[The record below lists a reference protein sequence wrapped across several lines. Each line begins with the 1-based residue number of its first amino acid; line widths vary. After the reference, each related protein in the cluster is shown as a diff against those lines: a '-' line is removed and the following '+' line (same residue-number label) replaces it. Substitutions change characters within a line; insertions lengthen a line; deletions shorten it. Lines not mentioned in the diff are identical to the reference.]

1 MVSRKSL
8 FIAELGEG
16 WEKNREAITEGV
28 TFYLKYLGSTL
39 LDELPTGQS
48 YGEGQSS
55 KAVQR
60 IVDMVSL
67 YTVVNILKFQ
77 TLFIFCSQIKYWI

>member
-1 MVSRKSL
+1 M
-8 FIAELGEG
+8 
-16 WEKNREAITEGV
+16 NREAVTEGV

-60 IVDMVSL
+60 IVDMVGLVCLCLSFMSQFNNFSVMSGWSYNFL
-67 YTVVNILKFQ
+67 VIYQFSPVMCW
-77 TLFIFCSQIKYWI
+77 CSQ

>member
-1 MVSRKSL
+1 M
-8 FIAELGEG
+8 
-16 WEKNREAITEGV
+16 NREAVTEGV

-60 IVDMVSL
+60 IVDMVG
-67 YTVVNILKFQ
+67 FPD
-77 TLFIFCSQIKYWI
+77 

>member
-1 MVSRKSL
+1 MGCSL
-8 FIAELGEG
+8 KKYFDLNLTQFSSELGEG
-16 WEKNREAITEGV
+16 WDVNREAVTEGV

-60 IVDMVSL
+60 IVDMVGL
-67 YTVVNILKFQ
+67 CNKNNRNR
-77 TLFIFCSQIKYWI
+77 

>member
-1 MVSRKSL
+1 MGCSL
-8 FIAELGEG
+8 QKYFDLNWTQFSSELGEG
-16 WEKNREAITEGV
+16 WDVNREAVTEGV

-60 IVDMVSL
+60 IVDMVGLCNKNNRSR
-67 YTVVNILKFQ
+67 
-77 TLFIFCSQIKYWI
+77 